1 MAQLERKEI
10 NDHRRYS
17 SPAVSLPSCNSSM
30 NPSEQTGHVYSCKD
44 NEWTELGT
52 LEGIQTEC
60 TGCSIDN
67 FAKWSGK
74 VFPGAYLG
82 YVGKL
87 LLADVAI
94 EARLCPWTVLNHGFS
109 HNSQCPAATLQLD
122 FIRLPR
128 LLAQCRD
135 CTLGGCDRGLTRR
148 LSACPED
155 AQDQQDDG

>member
-1 MAQLERKEI
+1 M
-10 NDHRRYS
+10 D
-17 SPAVSLPSCNSSM
+17 
-30 NPSEQTGHVYSCKD
+30 
-44 NEWTELGT
+44 
-52 LEGIQTEC
+52 GIQTEY
-60 TGCSIDN
+60 TGCSIGK
-67 FAKWSGK
+67 FAKGSGK
-74 VFPGAYLG
+74 LFPDVYLG

-94 EARLCPWTVLNHGFS
+94 EPGLCPWTIFNHGFS
-109 HNSQCPAATLQLD
+109 HNSQCPAATLQFD

-148 LSACPED
+148 VSACPED